1 MDFIFIIFTIIFA
14 YFFIGSFKNSLSKTN
29 FKILKYLFFYHLIFG
44 VYYCFFIQG
53 DAIGYWKASKTM
65 TYQDFLISLT
75 RGQGTYF
82 MYALNFFPANILRLN
97 YFTGTM
103 VYSLIGFI
111 GMTYFY
117 VNAIKLIPN
126 NPTFRNYNLFP
137 LLFFLPNLHF
147 WSCAVGKDALIFA
160 CIAFVIH
167 GLCEPLKRFPFI
179 AIGMFLSYFI
189 RPHITLFML
198 LAFGIAY
205 FFSKNISFVKRIL
218 FFGCMIGIA
227 IAILPLV
234 LKYSKIE
241 EDSLAGF
248 DKFSNTKAAFLSGSR
263 TGSSIDISSYPF
275 PLKIFTFL
283 FRPLFFD
290 INGIP
295 SVLASLENFL
305 LLVLSFSVI
314 RNKPIESFKNAPFI
328 IKGMIYFLI
337 IGTLA
342 FSQSLGN
349 LGIMIRMRSM
359 FLPGLI
365 IFIFWHFSFIKS
377 KNQ

>member
-1 MDFIFIIFTIIFA
+1 MDLIFIIFTLIVA
-14 YFFIGSFKNSLSKTN
+14 YFFIRSFKNSLSKAN
-29 FKILKYLFFYHLIFG
+29 FKILNYLFFYHLIFG

-53 DAIGYWKASKTM
+53 DAIGYWKESKTM
-65 TYQDFLISLT
+65 TYQDFIFSLT
-75 RGQGTYF
+75 QGQGTYF
-82 MYALNFFPANILRLN
+82 MYALNFLPANILRLN
-97 YFTGTM
+97 YFTGTII
-103 VYSLIGFI
+103 YSFIGFV
-111 GMTYFY
+111 GLTYFY
-117 VNAIKLIPN
+117 INAIKLIPN
-126 NPTFRNYNLFP
+126 NPNFKNYNLFP

-147 WSCAVGKDALIFA
+147 WSCAVGKDTLIFT
-160 CIAFVIH
+160 CIAFVVH
-167 GLCEPLKRFPFI
+167 GLCEPFKRFQFI
-179 AIGMFLSYFI
+179 AIGLFLSYFI

-218 FFGCMIGIA
+218 FFGGMLGIA

-241 EDSLAGF
+241 EASLVSF
-248 DKFSNTKAAFLSGSR
+248 DKFSNAKAAVLSGSR

-275 PLKIFTFL
+275 PLKVFTFL

-295 SVLASLENFL
+295 SILASIENFL
-305 LLVLSFSVI
+305 LLVLSFSI
-314 RNKPIESFKNAPFI
+314 FKNKPFDSFKNAPFI
-328 IKGMIYFLI
+328 IKGMVYFLI

-349 LGIMIRMRSM
+349 VGIMIRMRNM

-365 IFIFWHFSFIKS
+365 IFIFWHFSFNKS
-377 KNQ
+377 KDE

>member
-1 MDFIFIIFTIIFA
+1 MI
-14 YFFIGSFKNSLSKTN
+14 YSF
-29 FKILKYLFFYHLIFG
+29 
-44 VYYCFFIQG
+44 
-53 DAIGYWKASKTM
+53 
-65 TYQDFLISLT
+65 
-75 RGQGTYF
+75 
-82 MYALNFFPANILRLN
+82 
-97 YFTGTM
+97 
-103 VYSLIGFI
+103 IGFI
-111 GMTYFY
+111 GLTYFY

-126 NPTFRNYNLFP
+126 NPTFRNFNLFP

-147 WSCAVGKDALIFA
+147 WSCAVGKDTLIFA

-167 GLCEPLKRFPFI
+167 GLCEPFKRFPFI
-179 AIGMFLSYFI
+179 VIGMFLSYFI

-205 FFSKNISFVKRIL
+205 FYSKNISFTRRIL

-241 EDSLAGF
+241 EASLASF
-248 DKFSNTKAAFLSGSR
+248 DKFSSTKAAVLSGSR

-275 PLKIFTFL
+275 PLKVFTFL

-290 INGIP
+290 IKGIP
-295 SVLASLENFL
+295 SILASLENLL
-305 LLVLSFSVI
+305 LLVLTFSI
-314 RNKPIESFKNAPFI
+314 FRNKPLTTFKNAPFI
-328 IKGMIYFLI
+328 IQGMIYFLI

-349 LGIMIRMRSM
+349 LGIMIRMRNM

-365 IFIFWHFSFIKS
+365 IFILWHFSFVKS
-377 KNQ
+377 KEL